1 MPQQEKYPVLQQQ
14 KLLDYA
20 AVSHPVLLRVQVC
33 AAMLHPVSLFV
44 LMCAA
49 ILHPFWPRVQVCSDV
64 YAPALP
70 EKRSSVP
77 LQE

>member
-20 AVSHPVLLRVQVC
+20 AVSHPVLLHVPVC
-33 AAMLHPVSLFV
+33 AATLHPVSSFV
-44 LMCAA
+44 LMCAEV
-49 ILHPFWPRVQVCSDV
+49 LHPFWLPVRMCVDT
-64 YAPALP
+64 YTPALP
-70 EKRSSVP
+70 EKRSSVR